1 MFPEKALRGTIIYRY
16 DVLTASLS
24 AFCSVLDREA
34 IRGVN
39 AGVGV
44 GPLGLGTD
52 HVRWVLDKAPR
63 IVGNALTTPA
73 QRQEIDPNQ
82 Q

>member
-39 AGVGV
+39 AGAGV
-44 GPLGLGTD
+44 GSLGLGTD
-52 HVRWVLDKAPR
+52 HVRRVLKKTPR
-63 IVGNALTTPA
+63 IVGKALTTPA
-73 QRQEIDPNQ
+73 QRQGIDPNQ

>member
-24 AFCSVLDREA
+24 DFGSVLDREA

-39 AGVGV
+39 AGAGV
-44 GPLGLGTD
+44 GPLGLGMD
-52 HVRWVLDKAPR
+52 HVRRVLEKTPR
-63 IVGNALTTPA
+63 IVGNALATPS
-73 QRQEIDPNQ
+73 QCQGIDPNQ